1 MAAGTW
7 LCCGADAGRP
17 HPVPER
23 THEMTYDDLAGQAEQ
38 QFWADLASAQPD
50 GSTLELANAIELAGQ
65 RVLELPF
72 PAGEDYGGLDDY
84 ALADAIASASLEAEQ
99 ARQVQ
104 DAERSLIV
112 PRGTDERLEAAFAR
126 IEAGTYVP
134 EGEYARQAGND
145 DPDDLSGR
153 YAPQNCGI
161 SDYFGRC
168 AAAVHEAGCSHNLGN
183 PAGLDV
189 HEIEAWRSA
198 MNKRSGPA
206 GLDAELYE
214 TAGGQGRDAGYH
226 LLATRLGL
234 THTPGDTV
242 LARTSAGAQAQAAQA
257 LQQGAVPPW

>member
-7 LCCGADAGRP
+7 LCCGADASRP
-17 HPVPER
+17 HPVPGR
-23 THEMTYDDLAGQAEQ
+23 THEMSSTYDLADEAEQ

-50 GSTLELANAIELAGQ
+50 ALEFAGQ

-72 PAGEDYGGLDDY
+72 PASEDYGDDATYEDY
-84 ALADAIASASLEAEQ
+84 ALADAMAGATLEAEQ